1 MAVSLLLLLLLASH
15 DAAAGGRMM
24 AAADGAN
31 GSADGGYVAGAG
43 RALLYQRSAWPAC
56 KILPGHHKRHQGLL
70 CPWARSC
77 RSRPPAPLGT
87 SLGMVGRLCWVW
99 RWWLLCGHRWVW
111 KWWLLCG
118 HGCGSGGVLSNVV
131 VVGLSRSRLR
141 LCPRVAQSFVRPLR
155 VVYGRVYI
163 CGRRTSYPKPSLAGR
178 WRRGLSGVH
187 LGIGP
192 CRLSQSGARRH
203 RRLW

>member
-56 KILPGHHKRHQGLL
+56 KILSGHHKRHQGLL

-111 KWWLLCG
+111 RWWLLCG
-118 HGCGSGGVLSNVV
+118 HGARVWFCWRVFSCGCGRVV
-131 VVGLSRSRLR
+131 SLASSFVPLVWLSRS
-141 LCPRVAQSFVRPLR
+141 FVRCVLCTVGSTSA
-155 VVYGRVYI
+155 VVGPPTPSPAWRDDGGEASAVF
-163 CGRRTSYPKPSLAGR
+163 TS
-178 WRRGLSGVH
+178 V
-187 LGIGP
+187 
-192 CRLSQSGARRH
+192 
-203 RRLW
+203 